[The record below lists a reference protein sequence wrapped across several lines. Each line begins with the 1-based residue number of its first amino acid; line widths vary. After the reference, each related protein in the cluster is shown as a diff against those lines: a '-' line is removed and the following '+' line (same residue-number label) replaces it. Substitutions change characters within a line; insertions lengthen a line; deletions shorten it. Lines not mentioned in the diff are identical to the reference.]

1 MIEKDKENK
10 HSTIGSSL
18 LPILEEY
25 GVDIIF
31 GIPGVH
37 TVEIYRG
44 LHKTSI
50 KHITPRHEQGAG
62 FMADGYSRVSGK
74 PAVCLVITGPGLTNI
89 LTAMAQARADS
100 IPMLIISSVNPYDN
114 KRKHSGLLH
123 ELPHQQKLLKKIAI
137 SSFTVK
143 KTKDLLPAIK
153 KSFLK
158 MLEERPGPVHLEIPT
173 NVLNYEYLK
182 LKKNNLCIKK
192 KKIKSSEKKNK

>member
-1 MIEKDKENK
+1 MIEKNKENK
-10 HSTIGSSL
+10 NSTIGSSL

-114 KRKHSGLLH
+114 CLLYTSDAAD
-123 ELPHQQKLLKKIAI
+123 E
-137 SSFTVK
+137 
-143 KTKDLLPAIK
+143 
-153 KSFLK
+153 
-158 MLEERPGPVHLEIPT
+158 
-173 NVLNYEYLK
+173 
-182 LKKNNLCIKK
+182 
-192 KKIKSSEKKNK
+192 

>member
-1 MIEKDKENK
+1 MIEKNKENK

-44 LHKTSI
+44 LQKTSI
-50 KHITPRHEQGAG
+50 KHITPRHDQGAG

-123 ELPHQQKLLKKIAI
+123 ELPNQQKLLKKIAI
-137 SSFTVK
+137 SSLTVK
-143 KTKDLLPAIK
+143 KNK
-153 KSFLK
+153 
-158 MLEERPGPVHLEIPT
+158 R
-173 NVLNYEYLK
+173 
-182 LKKNNLCIKK
+182 
-192 KKIKSSEKKNK
+192 SSSCN

>member
-1 MIEKDKENK
+1 MIEKNKENK
-10 HSTIGSSL
+10 NSTIGSSL

-100 IPMLIISSVNPYDN
+100 IPMLIISSVNPYHN
-114 KRKHSGLLH
+114 KRNLSGLLH
-123 ELPHQQKLLKKIAI
+123 ELPNQQKLLKKIAI
-137 SSFTVK
+137 SSVTVK
-143 KTKDLLPAIK
+143 KINDLLPAIK

-158 MLEERPGPVHLEIPT
+158 MLEERLT
-173 NVLNYEYLK
+173 
-182 LKKNNLCIKK
+182 
-192 KKIKSSEKKNK
+192 